1 MSELEK
7 LFKRLYDEIERN
19 ETGGYSSKGTLRKLE
34 REVYNTLKAQEVAL
48 SDIEQDN
55 LAYLMGADS
64 FEDLEAEL

>member
-34 REVYNTLKAQEVAL
+34 KEVYNTLKAQEAAMQDIISEAL
-48 SDIEQDN
+48 NDVE
-55 LAYLMGADS
+55 ARYL
-64 FEDLEAEL
+64 